1 MIWSVWWV
9 WMVAGLVVG
18 MIELL
23 LPGYVFL
30 GFALG
35 AVMVGALLWLGVTA
49 GLPVLLLT
57 FALVSLAAWLAMR
70 RIFGLPGG
78 SVKVWDR
85 DINDN

>member
-1 MIWSVWWV
+1 MIWLVWWAWV
-9 WMVAGLVVG
+9 VGGLV
-18 MIELL
+18 IATAELL

-30 GFALG
+30 GFAVG
-35 AVMVGALLWLGVTA
+35 AVTTGVLLWAGLSVGLPALLVI
-49 GLPVLLLT
+49 

-70 RIFGLPGG
+70 KLFGLPGG